1 MLKDSV
7 VYEVARLPRSLDE
20 KPLVLALRSKQSAQ
34 RLVAAL
40 AEEEGRLDGYK
51 ITTFE
56 PPGFPS
62 MREQKIRRYNTVRG
76 KCIAL
81 LGRWERGELTD
92 QQLVAA
98 MWAIRAIRHPEVA
111 V

>member
-1 MLKDSV
+1 MSENSV
-7 VYEVARLPRSLDE
+7 VYEVTRLPRSLDE
-20 KPLVLALRSKQSAQ
+20 KPLVLALTSKQSAQ

-56 PPGFPS
+56 HPEFPS
-62 MREQKIRRYNTVRG
+62 MRERKTRTYNPVRG

-81 LGRWERGELTD
+81 LGHWERGVLTD
-92 QQLVAA
+92 QQLLAA
-98 MWAIRAIRHPEVA
+98 MWAIRAIRYPEVA